1 MKENTTTAEQ
11 GGGGCAVGED
21 VRGHMGTSVFPRK

>member
-1 MKENTTTAEQ
+1 MKENTTTAER
-11 GGGGCAVGED
+11 GGAVGED